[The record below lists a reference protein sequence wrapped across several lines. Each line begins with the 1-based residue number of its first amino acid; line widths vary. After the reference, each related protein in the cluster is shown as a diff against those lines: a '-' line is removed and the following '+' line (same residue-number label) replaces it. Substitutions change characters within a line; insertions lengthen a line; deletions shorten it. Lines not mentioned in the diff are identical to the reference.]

1 MSGPGRSR
9 GRFIV
14 RWPIEDQ
21 TLPMREVKAAAKERI
36 FEAMNALR
44 LRAEGAAV
52 VKVFHDKHPNIQ
64 AAIDVSWTG
73 RRPDP
78 NSVEL

>member
-1 MSGPGRSR
+1 MSTVTRAH

-21 TLPMREVKAAAKERI
+21 TCSVAELKAEAKERI

-44 LRAEGAAV
+44 LRAEEMPA
-52 VKVFHDKHPNIQ
+52 VKVFHDQHPNIQ
-64 AAIDVSWTG
+64 AQIDVSWTG
-73 RRPDP
+73 SRLDP

>member
-1 MSGPGRSR
+1 MSTVTRAR

-21 TLPMREVKAAAKERI
+21 TISVAELKAAAKERA

-44 LRAEGAAV
+44 LRAESAPV
-52 VKVFHDKHPNIQ
+52 VKVFHDQHSNIQ
-64 AAIDVSWTG
+64 AAVDVSWTG
-73 RRPDP
+73 PRPDP

>member
-1 MSGPGRSR
+1 MTAARSR
-9 GRFIV
+9 GRFVV

-21 TLPMREVKAAAKERI
+21 SYSMAELKAAAKERL

-44 LRAEGAAV
+44 LRAEGV
-52 VKVFHDKHPNIQ
+52 PEVKVHHDQHPNIQ
-64 AAIDVSWTG
+64 AQIDVSWTG

-78 NSVEL
+78 NAVEL